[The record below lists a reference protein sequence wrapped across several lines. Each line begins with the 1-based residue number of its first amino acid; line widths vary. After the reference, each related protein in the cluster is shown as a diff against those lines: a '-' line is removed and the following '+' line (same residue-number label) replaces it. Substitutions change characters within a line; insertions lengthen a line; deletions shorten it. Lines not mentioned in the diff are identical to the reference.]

1 MDNENKEI
9 NSIAELFK
17 QRNITIPVIQR
28 DYAQGRDEDSAK
40 SIREDFINSLFEAVN
55 DDKEMDINYIY
66 GISKSGGNFLPIDGQ
81 QRITSIFLFLWFCAV
96 KEEKTELFCKYMK
109 KFSYMVRVSA
119 EEFFDI
125 LQERSDGR
133 DPVLKYNDDFKE
145 YADRKDTT
153 IDGAIRFL
161 ECVREKYNKKD
172 PNISFTEKL
181 LGDDCPIKLIFI
193 EQSNTSDEKDSSKS
207 ESLDFEAENRAA
219 ITYINMNERGKLLN
233 DFENLKAYLCRL
245 DNKDKD
251 AQSFLT
257 KYDSDY
263 INNFMQLGGNTG
275 SLSYQVKKADETAF
289 NFLSHVYCD
298 LKGSPNAKKWPIYT
312 FMEQI

>member
-40 SIREDFINSLFEAVN
+40 SIREDFINSLLEAVN

-125 LQERSDGR
+125 LQERSDGK
-133 DPVLKYNDDFKE
+133 DPALKYNDDFKE
-145 YADRKDTT
+145 YADRTVVDKKAKKTEPVIRSIRDFNWYKLEWDNDTT

-172 PNISFTEKL
+172 PNRSFTEKL

-193 EQSNTSDEKDSSKS
+193 E
-207 ESLDFEAENRAA
+207 
-219 ITYINMNERGKLLN
+219 
-233 DFENLKAYLCRL
+233 
-245 DNKDKD
+245 
-251 AQSFLT
+251 
-257 KYDSDY
+257 
-263 INNFMQLGGNTG
+263 
-275 SLSYQVKKADETAF
+275 
-289 NFLSHVYCD
+289 
-298 LKGSPNAKKWPIYT
+298 
-312 FMEQI
+312 